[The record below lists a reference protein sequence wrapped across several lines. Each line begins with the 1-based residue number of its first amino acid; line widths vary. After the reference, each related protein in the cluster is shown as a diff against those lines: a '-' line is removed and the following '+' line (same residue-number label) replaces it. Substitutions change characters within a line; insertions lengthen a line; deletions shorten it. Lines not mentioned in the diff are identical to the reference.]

1 MRHAGLL
8 LIGVLLAACSPREKA
23 PTATYRHFGDQ
34 ARAAL
39 QLGSICAEAPR
50 DKNGMIL
57 SQSSFD
63 NYCYRFAQPQIH
75 QGVWLSWYLEGDYL
89 PNAKTSPAS
98 LDDNDDVGITLDLN
112 DDLLRRSHFDDH
124 EGERRAFLVRFVGR
138 RTLYPGN
145 SGFDSGAPH
154 YIILVDKLLAIREI
168 PVPPE
173 STKASRQSR
182 VTFRTVVD

>member
-1 MRHAGLL
+1 VKRAGLL

-23 PTATYRHFGDQ
+23 PAATYRHVSDQ

-39 QLGSICAEAPR
+39 QLGGTCAEAPR

-57 SQSSFD
+57 SESSFD

-75 QGVWLSWYLEGDYL
+75 QGVWLSWYVEGEYL

-98 LDDNDDVGITLDLN
+98 LNDNNLGITLDAN
-112 DDLLRRSHFDDH
+112 DELLRRSHFDDH
-124 EGERRAFLVRFVGR
+124 EGDRRAFLVRFIGR
-138 RTLYPGN
+138 QTLYPGN
-145 SGFDSGAPH
+145 SHVDSGEPYH
-154 YIILVDKLLAIREI
+154 IILVDKLLAIREI

-173 STKASRQSR
+173 TTKTS
-182 VTFRTVVD
+182 

>member
-1 MRHAGLL
+1 VKGAGLL
-8 LIGVLLAACSPREKA
+8 LIGVLLTACSQREKA
-23 PTATYRHFGDQ
+23 PTATYRHVGDQ

-39 QLGSICAEAPR
+39 HLGDICAEAPR

-75 QGVWLSWYLEGDYL
+75 QGVWLSWYVEGDYL

-98 LDDNDDVGITLDLN
+98 LHDNGVGITLDPN
-112 DDLLRRSHFDDH
+112 DDLLRRSHFDGH
-124 EGERRAFLVRFVGR
+124 EGDRRAFLIRFIGR
-138 RTLYPGN
+138 QTLYLGN
-145 SGFDSGAPH
+145 PSFDSGGLYH
-154 YIILVDKLLAIREI
+154 IILVDKLLAIREI

-173 STKASRQSR
+173 STK
-182 VTFRTVVD
+182 TP